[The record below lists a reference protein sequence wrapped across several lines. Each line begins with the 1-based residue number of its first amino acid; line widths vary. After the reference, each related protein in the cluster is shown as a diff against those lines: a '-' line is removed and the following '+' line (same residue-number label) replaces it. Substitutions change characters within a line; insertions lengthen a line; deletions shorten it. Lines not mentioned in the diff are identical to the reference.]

1 MIIFNIAGELHGVF
15 SPLPNESY
23 LDESKWIIAEFAEGE
38 EFDSRYLY
46 SPVDGVAVK
55 GELIPIDTVEEA
67 RMKSEYDAQ
76 EYARN
81 RKLEYDVLNQFELIS
96 DDDANG
102 TTTHKDAIS
111 AIKTKWPKD
120 NSGPV

>member
-1 MIIFNIAGELHGVF
+1 MIIFNISGDFHGVF
-15 SPLPNESY
+15 SSLPNESY
-23 LDESKWIIAEFAEGE
+23 LDESKWIIAEFAGGE
-38 EFDSRYLY
+38 KFDSRYSY

-55 GELIPIDTVEEA
+55 GELIPIDTDEEA
-67 RMKSEYDAQ
+67 RMKAEWESQ

-102 TTTHKDAIS
+102 TTTHKDAIA